1 MKHGTKNFWNP
12 TKLIKPLKAM
22 RLLAGNAATADMFT
36 WLMKLRK
43 FVRYALI
50 PELILSARLKIINF
64 SSNAGKEVQSDSCT
78 SFPVSRL
85 ISGPEP
91 PLPDGYKQLPHL

>member
-1 MKHGTKNFWNP
+1 
-12 TKLIKPLKAM
+12 M
-22 RLLAGNAATADMFT
+22 RLLAGNDATADMFT

-64 SSNAGKEVQSDSCT
+64 SSNTGKAVQSDSCT
-78 SFPVSRL
+78 AFPVSRL
-85 ISGPEP
+85 ISAPEP
-91 PLPDGYKQLPHL
+91 PLPGGYKQLPHLKC